1 MPGSIEATADTGT
14 GTPGTGTWLYP
25 GGGWVT
31 SCGGCESFFSSFGL
45 FGVVG
50 AEILFVGDVGVLVGL
65 VEVGRGVDF
74 ALSIFVSSSY
84 NKLFNNMLKVYSK
97 YIESDISSRNVN
109 KCET

>member
-14 GTPGTGTWLYP
+14 GTGIGLNP

-31 SCGGCESFFSSFGL
+31 SCGGCESFSSFGL
-45 FGVVG
+45 LGVVG
-50 AEILFVGDVGVLVGL
+50 AETLLGDVGVLVGL

-84 NKLFNNMLKVYSK
+84 K
-97 YIESDISSRNVN
+97 R
-109 KCET
+109 